1 MHIALIAS
9 NMKKEIMLQF
19 CTAYCGI
26 LARNTICATY
36 GTGKIISDSTG
47 LPVNCYLP
55 GDQGG
60 VQQIV
65 SRVMFNEIDLVVMFA
80 DHGRDSPEKKLS
92 LDMLIEACNLHDIP
106 LATNIA
112 TAELLIRAAGS
123 GELDWRNYVNP
134 ISDYNTRHK
143 SKFVKVEEIK

>member
-9 NMKKEIMLQF
+9 DMKKEIMLQL

-26 LARNTICATY
+26 LARNTLCATY
-36 GTGKIISDSTG
+36 GTGKSISASTG
-47 LPVNCYLP
+47 LSVNCYLP

-65 SRVMFNEIDLVVMFA
+65 SRAMFNEIDLVVMFV
-80 DHGRDSPEKKLS
+80 DHGGGSPEMKLS
-92 LDMLIEACNLHDIP
+92 LDALIDACNLHDIP
-106 LATNIA
+106 LATNTA

-123 GELDWRNYVNP
+123 GELDWRDYVNP
-134 ISDYNTRHK
+134 VSQYNVRHK
-143 SKFVKVEEIK
+143 NKYNKAEEIK